1 MLHGYNF
8 SKLVFLSTLVLL
20 YFKYL
25 YFPHSSIL
33 GRGEKLSS
41 SCPGHHHTSP
51 RPGSDTSVQTKHA
64 LTMRE
69 VQTKTQSVKT
79 ILMLIEKAVLLIK
92 IGYKVLLF
100 QGIC

>member
-1 MLHGYNF
+1 
-8 SKLVFLSTLVLL
+8 
-20 YFKYL
+20 
-25 YFPHSSIL
+25 
-33 GRGEKLSS
+33 
-41 SCPGHHHTSP
+41 
-51 RPGSDTSVQTKHA
+51 
-64 LTMRE
+64 MRE